1 MRSARTASLYYWVM
15 TLGGKPLAVAAQQ
28 VTVDRS
34 IAYPRDLPSLTSL
47 RAFAALL
54 VFVFHLGQWGLPFH
68 AGYVGYVGV
77 AFFYVLSGFVLTW
90 GVAPNSTI
98 RRFYVRRFARIYPS
112 HLFVWLLVILLPL
125 VVVPPTASQLVA
137 NGLLVQAWYP
147 EGTLV
152 YSMNGVAWSLS
163 CELAFYLLF
172 PVILRLM
179 LKARLSLLWAVVG
192 FLYAVANIAVVVA
205 SRTTTPDDPFFVFVS
220 TNPAVRL
227 PEFLIGVALAMSL
240 RSGVR
245 VKLWPALVI
254 VGGSFAGLVLFSD
267 KPAGSTWA
275 APVFALVIALAAQSD
290 FTGRSL
296 LRAPWLVYAGRIS
309 FAFYLV
315 HQLVIVNLNRYLGGS
330 YLNSALALAIS
341 VLLAACVHHLVE
353 LPSHKF
359 LVGRA
364 GVPKRNSRND
374 SI

>member
-1 MRSARTASLYYWVM
+1 MADT
-15 TLGGKPLAVAAQQ
+15 AQQ
-28 VTVDRS
+28 LTEDRTL
-34 IAYPRDLPSLTSL
+34 AYPRDLPSLTSL

-68 AGYVGYVGV
+68 AGYIGYVGV

-90 GVAPNSTI
+90 GVSPNSTI
-98 RRFYVRRFARIYPS
+98 RRFYIRRFARIYPS
-112 HLFVWLLVILLPL
+112 HLFVWLLVLLLPL
-125 VVVPPTASQLVA
+125 TLVPPTAPQAVA
-137 NGLLVQAWYP
+137 NALLVQAWYP
-147 EGTLV
+147 ESTLV

-179 LKARLSLLWAVVG
+179 MRARLSVQWAVVG

-220 TNPAVRL
+220 TNPAIRL
-227 PEFLIGVALAMSL
+227 PEFLIGIALATSL
-240 RSGVR
+240 RAGVR
-245 VKLWPALVI
+245 VKLWLALLI
-254 VGGSFAGLVLFSD
+254 VGGSVAGLILFSD
-267 KPAGSTWA
+267 KPAGSTWS
-275 APVFALVIALAAQSD
+275 APVFALVIALAAQYD

-330 YLNSALALAIS
+330 FLNSALALVIS
-341 VLLAACVHHLVE
+341 VVAAVCVHHFVE
-353 LPSHKF
+353 LPSHRF
-359 LVGRA
+359 ILSFAEVRR
-364 GVPKRNSRND
+364 RNSRND
-374 SI
+374 SASP